1 MVSDN
6 SLTVRMSGYGVTEV
20 IKMQTSNSQL
30 WSRPRTAE
38 DIGAFVAE
46 LRRDS
51 GLTQAQLAQQL
62 DIPRRAV
69 YEIEAGKSTQ
79 YVDRLLA
86 VLNLLGGAIELTTRA
101 RAPEEDDW

>member
-1 MVSDN
+1 M
-6 SLTVRMSGYGVTEV
+6 
-20 IKMQTSNSQL
+20 MQTDSSQL
-30 WSRPRTAE
+30 WSCPRTAG

-51 GLTQAQLAQQL
+51 GLTQAQLAERL

-86 VLNLLGGAIELTTRA
+86 ILSLLGGAIELNARA
-101 RAPEEDDW
+101 RRRGEDEW